1 VLWGAEFEDYLTN
14 TQAKLKQTLKEAGA
28 L

>member
-1 VLWGAEFEDYLTN
+1 VLWGAEFENYLKN
-14 TQAKLKQTLKEAGA
+14 TQAKLKQTLEEAGA